1 MNEKIKQLALQA
13 ELLQEQEGDVY
24 LLEHATGELE
34 KFAELIVKE
43 CADLASSY
51 NIYGRGRPWNLIIK
65 EHFGLAITDAD
76 IPPYLRD
83 TK

>member
-1 MNEKIKQLALQA
+1 MTPLQ
-13 ELLQEQEGDVY
+13 ELLKQQAGIQDNPDQAG
-24 LLEHATGELE
+24 LDL
-34 KFAELIVKE
+34 FAELIVKE
-43 CADLASSY
+43 CAELAFNY

-65 EHFGLAITDAD
+65 EHFGHTITDAD

>member
-1 MNEKIKQLALQA
+1 MTIQKLKQQA
-13 ELLQEQEGDVY
+13 GIQDNPDQEGLD
-24 LLEHATGELE
+24 L
-34 KFAELIVKE
+34 FAQLIVQD
-43 CADLASSY
+43 CADLAYSY

-65 EHFGLAITDAD
+65 EHFDFPILDTD

>member
-1 MNEKIKQLALQA
+1 MNQNITKLKQAA
-13 ELLQEQEGDVY
+13 GIDDNPDQEGLD
-24 LLEHATGELE
+24 L
-34 KFAELIVKE
+34 FAQLIVQD
-43 CADLASSY
+43 CADLAYSY

-65 EHFGLAITDAD
+65 EHFGLAIADTD